1 MSKSVKCIHW
11 LSVWGANFSL
21 SASQGS
27 RSTSQAEAKRSSR
40 HSVGPAPLP
49 FSARGSCLWA
59 TGAASGAPH
68 LPLGRPVDLEA
79 LPHGGCCRER

>member
-1 MSKSVKCIHW
+1 MSVKCIHW

-27 RSTSQAEAKRSSR
+27 WSTSQAEAKRSSC

-49 FSARGSCLWA
+49 FSACGSCLWA

-68 LPLGRPVDLEA
+68 LPLGRPVDLEV